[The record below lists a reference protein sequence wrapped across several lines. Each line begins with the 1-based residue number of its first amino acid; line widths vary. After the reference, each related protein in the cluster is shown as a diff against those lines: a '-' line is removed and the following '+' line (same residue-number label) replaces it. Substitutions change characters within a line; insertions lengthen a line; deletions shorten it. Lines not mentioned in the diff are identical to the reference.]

1 MAHPRPAAPMPDS
14 LAKSELTDY
23 EKSAFVRACLRQ
35 QTEFTPVW
43 LMRQAGRYMPKYREI
58 RSKVGFLELCKTP
71 ELATEVTVMAVEDLG
86 VDAAIIFADIL
97 LILEPLGIGLEF
109 AKGEGPV
116 IHRPV
121 KDANDVEL
129 LTRFRIADELG
140 YVLKALRMTRAA
152 LPSHIPLIGFAG
164 APFTLA
170 SYLIEGGSS
179 RNFDKTKTFMYQ
191 NRNVWH
197 ELMALLT
204 DLTVEY
210 LRAQVGAGASVL
222 QIFDS
227 WVGCLSQEDYVD
239 FVLPH
244 MVRTIG
250 SVGDLAPVIHFG
262 TGTTHLL
269 RYMADCGGHVIGLD
283 WRLELDQGWA
293 MIGKDRFAVQGNL
306 DPVVL
311 FADKDEIKRRTR
323 KILMLAAG
331 NPGHIFNLGHGVLPS
346 TPLDNVK
353 YLVEVVHQLSAE
365 LNLETSTE
373 MK

>member
-1 MAHPRPAAPMPDS
+1 MAQPRPLASIPDN
-14 LAKSELTDY
+14 LLKENLKEY
-23 EKSAFVRACLRQ
+23 ERSAFVRACLRQ
-35 QTEFTPVW
+35 ETPFTPVW

-71 ELATEVTVMAVEDLG
+71 ELAAEVTVMAVEDLG

-97 LILEPLGIGLEF
+97 LILEPLGVGLEF

-121 KDANDVEL
+121 RDSNDVEL
-129 LTRFRIADELG
+129 LTRFKIVDELN
-140 YVLKALRMTRAA
+140 YVLEAIRLTRSS
-152 LPSHIPLIGFAG
+152 LPSDIPLIGFAG

-179 RNFDKTKTFMYQ
+179 RNFDKTKTFMYR
-191 NRNVWH
+191 NANVWH

-204 DLTVEY
+204 DLTIEY
-210 LRAQVGAGASVL
+210 LRAQAKAGASVL

-227 WVGCLSQEDYVD
+227 WVGSLSQQDYVD

-244 MVRTIG
+244 MVRTID
-250 SVGDLAPVIHFG
+250 SISDLSPIIHFG
-262 TGTTHLL
+262 TSTTHLL
-269 RYMADCGGHVIGLD
+269 RYMADCGGHVMGLD
-283 WRLELDQGWA
+283 WRVDLDQGWA
-293 MIGKDRFAVQGNL
+293 MVGRDRFAVQGNL

-311 FADKDEIKRRTR
+311 FAERSEIKKRVQR
-323 KILMLAAG
+323 ILLQAEG
-331 NPGHIFNLGHGVLPS
+331 TPGHIFNLGHGILPT

-353 YLVEVVHQLSAE
+353 YLVDVVHELSH
-365 LNLETSTE
+365 
-373 MK
+373 K

>member
-1 MAHPRPAAPMPDS
+1 MAHSRPIDS
-14 LAKSELTDY
+14 TPETLQKADLKDY
-23 EKSAFVRACLRQ
+23 EKSEFVRACLRKP
-35 QTEFTPVW
+35 TAHTPVW

-71 ELATEVTVMAVEDLG
+71 ELACEVTVMAVEDLG

-121 KDANDVEL
+121 RDNNDLEL
-129 LTRFRIADELG
+129 LTRFRVAEQLN
-140 YVLKALRMTRAA
+140 YVLQAIRLTRAA
-152 LPSHIPLIGFAG
+152 LPANIPLIGFAG

-179 RNFDKTKTFMYQ
+179 RNFEKTKAFMYC
-191 NRNVWH
+191 NPDGWH

-210 LRAQVGAGASVL
+210 LRAQVVAGASVL

-227 WVGCLSQEDYVD
+227 WVGCLSQEDYAD

-244 MVRTIG
+244 MVRTVS
-250 SVGDLAPVIHFG
+250 SVSDLAPTIHFG
-262 TGTTHLL
+262 TCTAHLL
-269 RYMADCGGHVIGLD
+269 RHMRECGGHVMGLD
-283 WRLELDQGWA
+283 WRLELDQGWT
-293 MIGKDRFAVQGNL
+293 MVGKDKFAIQGNL

-311 FADKDEIKRRTR
+311 FAERDEIKKRVRR
-323 KILMLAAG
+323 ILMLADG
-331 NPGHIFNLGHGVLPS
+331 SPGHIFNVGHGILPG

-353 YLVEVVHQLSAE
+353 YLVEVVHELS
-365 LNLETSTE
+365 S
-373 MK
+373 K

>member
-1 MAHPRPAAPMPDS
+1 MAHSESPAAIPES
-14 LAKSELTDY
+14 LAKADLKEY
-23 EKSAFVRACLRQ
+23 EKSAFVQACLRRE
-35 QTEFTPVW
+35 TAVTPVW

-97 LILEPLGIGLEF
+97 LILEPLGVGLEF

-116 IHRPV
+116 IKRPV
-121 KDANDVEL
+121 KDENDVEC
-129 LTRFRIADELG
+129 LTRFRVADDLS
-140 YVLKALRMTRAA
+140 YVFKALRMTRAA
-152 LPSHIPLIGFAG
+152 LPANIPLIGFAG

-191 NRNVWH
+191 NGHVWH

-210 LRAQVGAGASVL
+210 LRAQVTAGASVL

-227 WVGCLSQEDYVD
+227 WVGCLAQEDYVD
-239 FVLPH
+239 YVLPH
-244 MVRTIG
+244 MVRTI
-250 SVGDLAPVIHFG
+250 SSIADLAPTIHFG

-269 RYMADCGGHVIGLD
+269 RYMAECGGHVIGLD
-283 WRLELDQGWA
+283 WRLELDQGWS
-293 MIGKDRFAVQGNL
+293 MIGRERFAVQGNL

-311 FADKDEIKRRTR
+311 FADKDQIKKKAR
-323 KILMLAAG
+323 KILMQAA
-331 NPGHIFNLGHGVLPS
+331 NQPGHIFNLGHGILPT
-346 TPLDNVK
+346 TPLENVK
-353 YLVEVVHQLSAE
+353 YLVEIVHELSAE
-365 LNLETSTE
+365 LR
-373 MK
+373 